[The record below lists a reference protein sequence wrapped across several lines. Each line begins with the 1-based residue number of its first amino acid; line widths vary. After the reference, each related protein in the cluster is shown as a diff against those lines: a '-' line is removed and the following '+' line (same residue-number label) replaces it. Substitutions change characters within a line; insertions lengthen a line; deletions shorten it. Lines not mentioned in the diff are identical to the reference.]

1 MNRIRE
7 LRKKT
12 GLSQSDLA
20 RELHIHQTA
29 ISQWETQK
37 TEPDIEKMGAVADFF
52 GVTTDYLLGRSDD
65 APPEQMP
72 SNLFGVSEQ
81 VMHRVPLFGAVAA
94 GAPIYADGETRE
106 YVDAPS
112 KADYALTVQG
122 DSMEPDYI
130 DGDIVYI
137 RKQETVDDG
146 RIAVVIVDDAATLK
160 RVYRKKNGV
169 SLVSLNP
176 KYAPMD
182 FDASFGGVRILG
194 VPVGF
199 LRMYKGDE

>member
-1 MNRIRE
+1 MNRIKE
-7 LRKKT
+7 LRKAKKVT
-12 GLSQSDLA
+12 QQRLA
-20 RELHIHQTA
+20 DEMHVARTTVTM
-29 ISQWETQK
+29 WEQGTK
-37 TEPDIEKMGAVADFF
+37 PDIDLVPKIADFF
-52 GVTTDYLLGRSDD
+52 RVSTDYLLGRSDD
-65 APPEQMP
+65 DSFYLVREP
-72 SNLFGVSEQ
+72 SATLPK
-81 VMHRVPLFGAVAA
+81 RVPLFGAIAA
-94 GAPIYADGETRE
+94 GEPIYADGEVRE

-137 RKQETVDDG
+137 RKQEAVDDG

-160 RVYRKKNGV
+160 RVYRKKDGV
-169 SLVSLNP
+169 SLISLNP

-199 LRMYKGDE
+199 LRMYKEET